1 MESRPLMLS
10 VHHFTEHFAPVDPA
24 RSQGTEPRA
33 NVPLAPECPI
43 RPSVPVIHVWNPI
56 PPPVNAARAPTC
68 TPPAVDAMAVTL
80 STLRFANVPVALDPI
95 LLTATVLCA
104 VDCDGVPID
113 FGIGQ

>member
-1 MESRPLMLS
+1 MSIDYLLLNGEADFNRFLS
-10 VHHFTEHFAPVDPA
+10 V
-24 RSQGTEPRA
+24 SNG
-33 NVPLAPECPI
+33 